1 MKVVF
6 DTNVLLSAFLTEG
19 LCSKL
24 LLRAKR
30 GEFDL
35 YLCPFILHEFRDKL
49 KNKIR
54 ATSIE
59 IREAISLVRE
69 AASMTA
75 PEISDVRVY
84 KASKDPDDD
93 KVIECAVSV
102 GADYIVTGDSD
113 LRQIESYGAVRIIS
127 PRSFESLFE
136 E

>member
-49 KNKIR
+49 KNKIK
-54 ATSIE
+54 ATPIE
-59 IREAISLVRE
+59 IREAISLVTE

-84 KASKDPDDD
+84 KASRDPDDD
-93 KVIECAVSV
+93 KVIACAVSV

-113 LRQIESYGAVRIIS
+113 LRQIGSYGAVRMIS

>member
-49 KNKIR
+49 KNKIK
-54 ATSIE
+54 ATPIE

-113 LRQIESYGAVRIIS
+113 LRQIGRYGAVRIIS

>member
-30 GEFDL
+30 GEFEL
-35 YLCPFILHEFRDKL
+35 YLCPFILHEFQDKL
-49 KNKIR
+49 RNKFC
-54 ATSIE
+54 ATATE

-69 AASMTA
+69 AACVIA
-75 PEISDVRVY
+75 PEKSDVRVR

-93 KVIECAVSV
+93 EVIACAVST
-102 GADYIVTGDSD
+102 GADYLVTGDSD
-113 LRQIESYGAVRIIS
+113 LKKIRSYGAVSIIS
-127 PRSFESLFE
+127 PRSFEVLFE